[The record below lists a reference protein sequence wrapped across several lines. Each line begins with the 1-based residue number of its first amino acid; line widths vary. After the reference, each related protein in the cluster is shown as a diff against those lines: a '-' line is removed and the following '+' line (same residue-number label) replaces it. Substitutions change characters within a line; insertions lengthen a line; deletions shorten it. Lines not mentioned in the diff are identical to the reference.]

1 MFLAATLAAGVPPSG
16 AEPARHP
23 TVTVRTYN
31 YAQVPDDSLRD
42 ARTSAGAIFG
52 QAGIAVRWLDC
63 RVPQSAAGA
72 GCTEPLEQ
80 GSDLIL
86 RLMDGS
92 SNVMRTPS
100 RMVALGESMLDRER
114 RSGVLMTVD
123 LLPVRSIAGQASAD
137 TALLLG
143 RAIAHEIGHLL
154 LGSGDHPR
162 EGLMRAKWSQEE
174 LRGLRPSHWRFSP
187 TEALR
192 MRQNLESF
200 QPPAASFQP

>member
-16 AEPARHP
+16 AEPASDL

-31 YAQVPDDSLRD
+31 YAQVADDSLRD

-80 GSDLIL
+80 GSELIL
-86 RLMDGS
+86 RLMNGNS
-92 SNVMRTPS
+92 SVMQTSS
-100 RMVALGESMLDRER
+100 RIVALGESMLDRQR
-114 RSGVLMTVD
+114 RGGVLMTVD
-123 LLPVRSIAGQASAD
+123 LLPVRGIASQANAD

-162 EGLMRAKWSQEE
+162 EGLMRARWSQEE
-174 LRGLRPSHWRFSP
+174 LRGLKPSHWRFSP
-187 TEALR
+187 SEAAR
-192 MRQNLESF
+192 MRQNL
-200 QPPAASFQP
+200 AK